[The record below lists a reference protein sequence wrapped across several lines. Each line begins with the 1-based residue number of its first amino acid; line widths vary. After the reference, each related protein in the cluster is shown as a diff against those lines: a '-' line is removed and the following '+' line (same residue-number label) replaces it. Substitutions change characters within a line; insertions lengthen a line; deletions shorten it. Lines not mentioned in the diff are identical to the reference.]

1 MKKVIYLLLLS
12 IYSIGAI
19 AQEKKNANSANWDDF
34 YKYLGSSLKYPEKAK
49 ALDAQGNSVIL
60 LTVNNGV
67 VKKFTVNNANPELGF
82 DEEVVQN
89 LFNYKNFNKSQDGN
103 YALIT
108 SYRISDSK
116 SPIKNENYIIPKGYA
131 ELKIVVMGYGANKVG
146 AVDTASVYPANSKN
160 GFKVNFRGSSLQS
173 ADGKHPLVVLND
185 DVIEYDFM
193 KNIDPKTIQTVT
205 ILKDAT
211 SILKYGEEG
220 KNGVIII
227 STKDY
232 VPKKTIK

>member
-1 MKKVIYLLLLS
+1 MKKIIYLLLLS
-12 IYSIGAI
+12 IYSFGAI
-19 AQEKKNANSANWDDF
+19 AQEKKVTNSAEWDNF
-34 YKYLGSSLKYPEKAK
+34 YKHLGNNIKYPEKAK
-49 ALDAQGNSVIL
+49 IQDAQGNSIIL
-60 LTVNNGV
+60 LTVRDGV
-67 VKKFTVNNANPELGF
+67 VKFTVNNANPELGF
-82 DEEVVQN
+82 DQEVVQN

-108 SYRISDSK
+108 SFRISDSK
-116 SPIKNENYIIPKGYA
+116 SPIKNENYVVPKGYS
-131 ELKIVVMGYGANKVG
+131 ELKLVVMGYGISKVG
-146 AVDTASVYPANSKN
+146 AIDTAQVNPANSKN
-160 GFKVNFRGSSLQS
+160 GFKVNFRGGSLQNS
-173 ADGKHPLVVLND
+173 DGKHPLVVVND
-185 DVIEYDFM
+185 EVIEYDFM